1 MAAGEGRVIVQVWSL
16 VGCPC
21 FSRQPDT
28 HVHEG
33 CRQQGLQEK
42 EEGMKWGA
50 AVGYRGHVG
59 GAGVFQDLGLIPS
72 TMRCARKRSMCIS
85 FLNTSLPF
93 QVLLVGLGAVL
104 LSAGMIIPPPES
116 CSTDPLLSL

>member
-1 MAAGEGRVIVQVWSL
+1 MH
-16 VGCPC
+16 
-21 FSRQPDT
+21 D
-28 HVHEG
+28 G

-59 GAGVFQDLGLIPS
+59 GAGVFQGLGLIPS
-72 TMRCARKRSMCIS
+72 TMKCARKRSMCIS

-93 QVLLVGLGAVL
+93 RVLLVGFGAVL
-104 LSAGMIIPPPES
+104 LSTGMIIPPP
-116 CSTDPLLSL
+116 